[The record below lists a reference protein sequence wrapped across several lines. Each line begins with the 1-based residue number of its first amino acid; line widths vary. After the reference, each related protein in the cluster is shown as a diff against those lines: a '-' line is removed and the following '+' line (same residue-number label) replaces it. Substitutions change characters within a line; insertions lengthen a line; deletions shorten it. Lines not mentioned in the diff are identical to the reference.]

1 MASTIIDE
9 LTQRYKLLKKHLP
22 SDEFPTYWVE
32 AVDMFGEPSHTE
44 VFQVDEK
51 NGKARLSEGYGKY
64 SEYALEDEALAALI
78 EDKIR
83 KLRD

>member
-1 MASTIIDE
+1 
-9 LTQRYKLLKKHLP
+9 
-22 SDEFPTYWVE
+22 
-32 AVDMFGEPSHTE
+32 MFGEPSHTE

>member
-1 MASTIIDE
+1 MASAIIDE
-9 LTQRYKLLKKHLP
+9 LVRRHKLLKKHVP

-51 NGKARLSEGYGKY
+51 NGKVRLGEGYGKY
-64 SEYALEDEALAALI
+64 TEYALEDAALAALI
-78 EDKIR
+78 EEKIR
-83 KLRD
+83 ELRD